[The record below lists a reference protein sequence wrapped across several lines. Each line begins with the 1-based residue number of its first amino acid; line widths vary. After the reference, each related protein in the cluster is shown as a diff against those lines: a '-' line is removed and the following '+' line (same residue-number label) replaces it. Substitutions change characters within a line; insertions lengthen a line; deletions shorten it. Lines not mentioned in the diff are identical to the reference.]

1 MSLELF
7 PPVHVPW
14 WKRLFRKPLFWAL
27 ICAALA
33 LPWYLNGNGM
43 ELLPFLLTLVGGWLC
58 GFGFVNF
65 TLGIQR
71 TWLGVLLHVVVAV
84 VAGLLL
90 HWIVFNG
97 SSFLKTLP
105 EQFRAVL
112 FCVQMG
118 AIPGVGWIWL
128 GLLSRITSVA
138 AKPSKT
144 AKVTRLA
151 PVWEDT
157 SPGTRVQFWALPMS
171 MRTLTWAIVGM
182 CLLGGG
188 LTFLLMIAFD
198 SFLLRF
204 GSAKLFII
212 VFGVLI
218 ALPGYYLFRAILGR
232 ETTMHAVSFAKDRLI
247 IEIESNVT
255 AIPYVDLERLI
266 WRNDSDYAR
275 VEVYGAGHA
284 LSLLVGMAKTPKTVL
299 PQLPPLS
306 QKTIHRLTAAG
317 MEKQPSRRPGVTIL
331 AADSA
336 ARSSDTAKVRERS

>member
-14 WKRLFRKPLFWAL
+14 WKRLLRKPLFWAL
-27 ICAALA
+27 ICAVLA

-43 ELLPFLLTLVGGWLC
+43 ELLPYLLTLVGGWLC
-58 GFGFVNF
+58 GFAFVNF
-65 TLGIQR
+65 TLGLKR
-71 TWLGVLLHVVVAV
+71 AWLGVLLHVVVA
-84 VAGLLL
+84 AISGLLL
-90 HWIVFNG
+90 HWMVFSG

-105 EQFRAVL
+105 EQLRAVL

-118 AIPGVGWIWL
+118 AIPAVAWIWL

-138 AKPSKT
+138 AKPSKS
-144 AKVTRLA
+144 AKATRVA

-157 SPGTRVQFWALPMS
+157 SPGTRLQFWALPLS

-218 ALPGYYLFRAILGR
+218 GLPGYYLFRAILGR
-232 ETTMHAVSFAKDRLI
+232 KTTVHTVSFAKNRLT
-247 IEIESNVT
+247 IETESNIT
-255 AIPYVDLERLI
+255 TIPYVDLERLI

-275 VEVYGAGHA
+275 VEVRGGGHT
-284 LSLLVGMAKTPKTVL
+284 LSLLVGMARPPKTVL

-306 QKTIHRLTAAG
+306 QKTIQTLIGAG

-331 AADSA
+331 VADPSA
-336 ARSSDTAKVRERS
+336 RRSATARIRERA

>member
-7 PPVHVPW
+7 PPVRLPW
-14 WKRLFRKPLFWAL
+14 WKKLFRKPLFWAL
-27 ICAALA
+27 ICAVLA

-58 GFGFVNF
+58 GFAFVNF

-71 TWLGVLLHVVVAV
+71 TWWGVLLHAVVAV
-84 VAGLLL
+84 VAALLL
-90 HWIVFNG
+90 HWVVFNG

-105 EQFRAVL
+105 EQLRAVL

-128 GLLSRITSVA
+128 GLLSRITSVV
-138 AKPSKT
+138 AKPAKT

-151 PVWEDT
+151 PGWEDT

-182 CLLGGG
+182 CVLGGG
-188 LTFLLMIAFD
+188 LAFLLMIAFD

-218 ALPGYYLFRAILGR
+218 ALPGYYLFRTILGR
-232 ETTMHAVSFAKDRLI
+232 KTTRHTVSFAKDRMT
-247 IEIESNVT
+247 IETESNIT
-255 AIPYVDLERLI
+255 TIPYVDLERLI
-266 WRNDSDYAR
+266 WRNASDYAR
-275 VEVYGAGHA
+275 MEVRGGAHT
-284 LSLLVGMAKTPKTVL
+284 LSLLVGMARTPKTVL

-306 QKTIHRLTAAG
+306 QQTIQRLINAG

-331 AADSA
+331 VVDPSA
-336 ARSSDTAKVRERS
+336 RHSDRAKIRERS